1 MTDPEGVRPADSPS
15 TLLNQFLELNPDT
28 RRTGPATAARPCRC
42 GGEVQFTDHGDRV
55 AWKCVEGTCGKSG
68 AFTAAD
74 LAARSKR
81 QAPPAPGF
89 ILGDEDTPAP
99 SGSRPA
105 LPVELDPGP
114 LMLALLELAGDGSHD
129 EPMDPGEA
137 DARMLDARRHGWD
150 ALPDRVKVR
159 CKMSIGARVD
169 PDHFRIVL
177 GGVDFKTKAWKLPA
191 AEVDVEAADQ
201 APRFTVS
208 AAADVEERPVEW
220 DWRGRIERGRAPRGR
235 WRRPSRYARGRR
247 ERRARRAV
255 RGA

>member
-137 DARMLDARRHGWD
+137 DARMLRRAAPRMGCAPRSRQGPVQDVHRRPRRPGP
-150 ALPDRVKVR
+150 LPDRPGR
-159 CKMSIGARVD
+159 CRLQDEGMEAPGGRRSTSRRPTRRRGSRCRPRPTSRSGPSSGTGAAVSSGAR
-169 PDHFRIVL
+169 
-177 GGVDFKTKAWKLPA
+177 
-191 AEVDVEAADQ
+191 
-201 APRFTVS
+201 
-208 AAADVEERPVEW
+208 
-220 DWRGRIERGRAPRGR
+220 
-235 WRRPSRYARGRR
+235 
-247 ERRARRAV
+247 
-255 RGA
+255 

>member
-191 AEVDVEAADQ
+191 AGGRRRGGRPGAA
-201 APRFTVS
+201 VHG
-208 AAADVEERPVEW
+208 V
-220 DWRGRIERGRAPRGR
+220 G
-235 WRRPSRYARGRR
+235 RGRR
-247 ERRARRAV
+247 RGAARRVGLA
-255 RGA
+255 RPYRAGLADAALRRPWRR